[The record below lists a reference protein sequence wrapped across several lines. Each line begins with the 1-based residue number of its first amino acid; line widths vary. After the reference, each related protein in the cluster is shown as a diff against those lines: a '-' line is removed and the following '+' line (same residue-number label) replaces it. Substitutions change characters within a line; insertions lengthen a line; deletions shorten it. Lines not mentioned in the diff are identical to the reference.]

1 MMATSLSYC
10 LTAQTSK
17 KEKAPP
23 PPPPPPPALA
33 QAPDA
38 PPPPPP
44 PPPPPTIEEAKFTP
58 PVIVNNQGYS
68 LSVHRDNGNNMVYAT
83 KNGVTEKI
91 SLSKWNANKSFY
103 ESKYGELPPPPP
115 PPPAPKAPK
124 APKG

>member
-1 MMATSLSYC
+1 MMATSFSYC

-17 KEKAPP
+17 KEKAP

-44 PPPPPTIEEAKFTP
+44 PPPPTVEEAKFTP
-58 PVIVNNQGYS
+58 PVIVNSQGYA
-68 LSVHRDNGNNMVYAT
+68 LSVHRNNGNNMVYAT

-91 SLSKWNANKSFY
+91 SLSKWNANRSFY